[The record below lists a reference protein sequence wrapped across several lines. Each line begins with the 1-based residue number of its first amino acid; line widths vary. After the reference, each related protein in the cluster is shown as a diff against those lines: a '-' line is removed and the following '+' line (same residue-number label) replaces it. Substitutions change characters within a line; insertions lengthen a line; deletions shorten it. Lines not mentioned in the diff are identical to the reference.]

1 MIKVL
6 VLTDGRAFTDRYVN
20 TLLSKGHDVYVQV
33 APGVTQTT
41 RGTTKVI
48 DLFNTA
54 DIQQALEDVSFVAII
69 GEPIRSY
76 TALTQVRKQ
85 DRQQLVYDNLAQAI
99 SQSHV
104 QHVLVMQS
112 KPVKRLKEIFET
124 YHIPVTYELR
134 HKNYLQQGRNV
145 LSQVSRDIHTVR
157 SVQSLTIPEGITMEG
172 ALSFYGRFLRTLNG
186 RLINGV
192 YDGENFTILLAPFN
206 IPLIRM
212 RHAQQSNRMNRV
224 VMNITGGLM
233 VGASMRQPRFEI
245 RRCPQDAT
253 QCLIGLHDFVPRL
266 PWGVYKHTQAP
277 IHVVVSYLFGKYWE
291 RFQQ

>member
-1 MIKVL
+1 MVKVL

-20 TLLSKGHDVYVQV
+20 ALLSEGHDVYVQV

-41 RGTTKVI
+41 KGKTKVI

-54 DIQQALEDVSFVAII
+54 DLQQALVDVSFVAII

-112 KPVKRLKEIFET
+112 KPVKCLKEIFAAYE
-124 YHIPVTYELR
+124 IPVTYALR

-206 IPLIRM
+206 LPLIRM
-212 RHAQQSNRMNRV
+212 QHAQQSDRVNRV

-233 VGASMRQPRFEI
+233 VGASERQPRFEI
-245 RRCPQDAT
+245 RRCPQDAA

-266 PWGVYKHTQAP
+266 PWGIYKYTQAP
-277 IHVVVSYLFGKYWE
+277 IHVIVSFLFGKYWE
-291 RFQQ
+291 KFQQ